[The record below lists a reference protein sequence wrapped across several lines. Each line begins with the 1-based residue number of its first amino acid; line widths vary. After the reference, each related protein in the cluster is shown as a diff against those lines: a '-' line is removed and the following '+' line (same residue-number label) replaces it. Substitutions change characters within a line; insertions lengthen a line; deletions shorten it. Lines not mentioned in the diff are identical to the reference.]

1 MTRPGCSATK
11 GSGRHAGEG
20 AKAAAPGG
28 RVGRCPDRKRS
39 GRAVLRRGTLSNR
52 GGVSAAAR
60 SARGPGGPGETVPRT
75 RAEARP

>member
-20 AKAAAPGG
+20 AKAAAPG
-28 RVGRCPDRKRS
+28 